1 MPYGENIQ
9 NDSPGYWK
17 NTKNEKRYIKR
28 AVILSIH
35 N

>member
-28 AVILSIH
+28 VILSIH